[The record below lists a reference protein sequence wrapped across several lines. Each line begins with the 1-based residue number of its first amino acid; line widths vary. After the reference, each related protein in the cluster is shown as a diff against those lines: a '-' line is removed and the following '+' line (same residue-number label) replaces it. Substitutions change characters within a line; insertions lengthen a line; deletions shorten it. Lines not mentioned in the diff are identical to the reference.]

1 MELDDLKERKK
12 LLESMVFTSNF
23 NSLNEVMCDWIK
35 DELTE
40 VQSNI
45 DIIERNIIY
54 NNEMKIKMNSVL
66 SNILS
71 IYVERIVWTYPIE
84 NYEEKL
90 IFIKKRIKKLIF
102 SDININ
108 DFLNEYVDILNDFI
122 RLTKDIKIKVD
133 TIFDEA
139 NKENIFESNINEDY
153 IIYSIKLYLKNDDK
167 ETSLIRIL
175 YHDNDNM
182 FSLLSLEDVCLKNKC
197 NDVVVPVKEEK
208 KLKKLDNTARAT
220 ILAII
225 STITVALLVIFKT
238 TFIIPYISGFILGIL
253 WLYIYLK

>member
-1 MELDDLKERKK
+1 MKLDDLKERKK

-23 NSLNEVMCDWIK
+23 NSLNEIMCDWIK

-40 VQSNI
+40 VKSNI

-66 SNILS
+66 SNIFS
-71 IYVERIVWTYPIE
+71 IYVKRISWSYPIK
-84 NYEEKL
+84 NHEEKL
-90 IFIKKRIKKLIF
+90 ILIKKRIKKLIF
-102 SDININ
+102 SDIDIN

-122 RLTKDIKIKVD
+122 RLTEDINIKVN
-133 TIFDEA
+133 TIFDES

-175 YHDNDNM
+175 YHDNM

-208 KLKKLDNTARAT
+208 KLKKLDNPARAT

-225 STITVALLVIFKT
+225 STITVALFVVFKT
-238 TFIIPYISGFILGIL
+238 TFIIPYISGLILGMV

>member
-1 MELDDLKERKK
+1 MKLDELKERKK

-35 DELTE
+35 DELSE
-40 VQSNI
+40 VKSNI

-71 IYVERIVWTYPIE
+71 IYVKRIIWTYPIK
-84 NYEEKL
+84 NHEEKL
-90 IFIKKRIKKLIF
+90 ILIKKRIKKLIF

-122 RLTKDIKIKVD
+122 RFTEDISIKVNI
-133 TIFDEA
+133 IFDEA

-175 YHDNDNM
+175 YHDNM

-208 KLKKLDNTARAT
+208 KLKKLDNTVRAT
-220 ILAII
+220 ILTII
-225 STITVALLVIFKT
+225 STITVVLFVVFKT
-238 TFIIPYISGFILGIL
+238 TFIIPYISGLILGIL

>member
-1 MELDDLKERKK
+1 MKLDELKERKK

-23 NSLNEVMCDWIK
+23 NSLNEIMCDWIK

-40 VQSNI
+40 VKSNI

-71 IYVERIVWTYPIE
+71 IYVKRIIWSYPIK
-84 NYEEKL
+84 NHEEKL
-90 IFIKKRIKKLIF
+90 ILIKKRIKKLIF

-122 RLTKDIKIKVD
+122 RLTEDIKIKVD
-133 TIFDEA
+133 VIFDES

-175 YHDNDNM
+175 YHDNM

-208 KLKKLDNTARAT
+208 KLKKLDNTARAI

-225 STITVALLVIFKT
+225 STITVALFVVFKT
-238 TFIIPYISGFILGIL
+238 TFIMPYISGLILGIL

>member
-1 MELDDLKERKK
+1 MKLDELKERKK

-23 NSLNEVMCDWIK
+23 NSLNEHMCDWIK

-71 IYVERIVWTYPIE
+71 IYVERIVWSYPIE
-84 NYEEKL
+84 NREEKL
-90 IFIKKRIKKLIF
+90 ILIKKRIKKLIF
-102 SDININ
+102 SDIDIN
-108 DFLNEYVDILNDFI
+108 DFLNEYIDILNDFI
-122 RLTKDIKIKVD
+122 RLTEDIKLKVNI
-133 TIFDEA
+133 IFDKA

-167 ETSLIRIL
+167 ETSLISIL
-175 YHDNDNM
+175 YHDNM
-182 FSLLSLEDVCLKNKC
+182 FSLLSLEDVCLKNKY

-225 STITVALLVIFKT
+225 STITVALFVVFKT
-238 TFIIPYISGFILGIL
+238 TFIIPYISGLILGIL

>member
-1 MELDDLKERKK
+1 MKLDELKERKK

-23 NSLNEVMCDWIK
+23 NSLNEIMCDWIK

-40 VQSNI
+40 VKSNI

-66 SNILS
+66 SNIFS
-71 IYVERIVWTYPIE
+71 IYVERISWSYPIK
-84 NYEEKL
+84 NHEEKL
-90 IFIKKRIKKLIF
+90 ILIKKRIKKLIF

-122 RLTKDIKIKVD
+122 RLTEDINIKVN
-133 TIFDEA
+133 TIFDES

-153 IIYSIKLYLKNDDK
+153 IIYSIKLYLKDDDK

-175 YHDNDNM
+175 YHDNM

-225 STITVALLVIFKT
+225 STITVALFVVFKT
-238 TFIIPYISGFILGIL
+238 TFIIPYISGLILGIL

>member
-1 MELDDLKERKK
+1 MKLDDLKERKK

-23 NSLNEVMCDWIK
+23 NSLNEIMCDWIK

-40 VQSNI
+40 VKSNI

-71 IYVERIVWTYPIE
+71 IYVKRIIWTYPIK
-84 NYEEKL
+84 NHEEKL
-90 IFIKKRIKKLIF
+90 ILIKKRIKKLIF
-102 SDININ
+102 SDIDIN

-122 RLTKDIKIKVD
+122 RVTEDIKIKVD
-133 TIFDEA
+133 TIFDES

-167 ETSLIRIL
+167 ETSLISIL
-175 YHDNDNM
+175 YHDNM

-208 KLKKLDNTARAT
+208 KLKKLDNAARAT

-225 STITVALLVIFKT
+225 STITVALFVVFKT
-238 TFIIPYISGFILGIL
+238 TFIIPYISGLILGIL

>member
-1 MELDDLKERKK
+1 MKLDELKERKK

-23 NSLNEVMCDWIK
+23 NSLNEHMCDWIK

-40 VQSNI
+40 VKSNI

-71 IYVERIVWTYPIE
+71 IYVERIVWSYPIK
-84 NYEEKL
+84 NHEEKL

-122 RLTKDIKIKVD
+122 RVTEDIKVKVNI
-133 TIFDEA
+133 IFDKA

-175 YHDNDNM
+175 YHDNM

-225 STITVALLVIFKT
+225 STITVVLFVVFKT
-238 TFIIPYISGFILGIL
+238 TFIIPYISGLILGMV

>member
-1 MELDDLKERKK
+1 MKLDDLKERKK

-23 NSLNEVMCDWIK
+23 NSLNEIMCDWIK

-40 VQSNI
+40 VKSNI

-71 IYVERIVWTYPIE
+71 IYVKRIIWSYPIK
-84 NYEEKL
+84 NHEEKL
-90 IFIKKRIKKLIF
+90 ILIKKRIKKLIF

-122 RLTKDIKIKVD
+122 RLTEDIKIKVD
-133 TIFDEA
+133 VIFDES

-175 YHDNDNM
+175 YHDNM
-182 FSLLSLEDVCLKNKC
+182 FNL
-197 NDVVVPVKEEK
+197 
-208 KLKKLDNTARAT
+208 
-220 ILAII
+220 
-225 STITVALLVIFKT
+225 
-238 TFIIPYISGFILGIL
+238 
-253 WLYIYLK
+253 